1 MYNRVLFCLQK
12 EDNLPFVRACMELKD
27 IMISETS
34 QSPKD
39 KQCMIHLY
47 EASKRVKVSKI
58 SKKVSFPYRNRK
70 QIGGC
75 QGMGGGEVS
84 GELLFSGNKVS
95 VLLEEKVL
103 DMC

>member
-1 MYNRVLFCLQK
+1 
-12 EDNLPFVRACMELKD
+12 MELKD

-58 SKKVSFPYRNRK
+58 SKKVSSPYRNSRLVVVREW
-70 QIGGC
+70 
-75 QGMGGGEVS
+75 GGGEGS

>member
-1 MYNRVLFCLQK
+1 MNCQ
-12 EDNLPFVRACMELKD
+12 D

-70 QIGGC
+70 YIGGC
-75 QGMGGGEVS
+75 QGMAGEGS
-84 GELLFSGNKVS
+84 RELLFIGNKVS
-95 VLLEEKVL
+95 VQLNEKVL